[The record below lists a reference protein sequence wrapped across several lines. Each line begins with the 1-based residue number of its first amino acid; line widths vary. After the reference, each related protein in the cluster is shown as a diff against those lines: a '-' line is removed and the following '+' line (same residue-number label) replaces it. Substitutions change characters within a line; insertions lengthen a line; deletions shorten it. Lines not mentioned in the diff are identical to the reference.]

1 MKIRTQRR
9 RKGLSY
15 GLVLGF
21 ATAAVAALAV
31 AAPAAAAPP
40 YTNPTIDGGYGV
52 AAQSDLATTTTVPI
66 RSEKADGLGPTTH
79 QTTTVVATD
88 SRFDWSNL
96 TTGLAFGVA
105 LSLLLGSAVLL
116 GRSRG
121 RVVHT

>member
-1 MKIRTQRR
+1 MQIRTHRR

-21 ATAAVAALAV
+21 ATAAL
-31 AAPAAAAPP
+31 AAPTAVGALP
-40 YTNPTIDGGYGV
+40 YANPTIDGGYGV
-52 AAQSDLATTTTVPI
+52 AAQSDLATTPTVTI

-79 QTTTVVATD
+79 QSTSVVATD

-121 RVVHT
+121 RIAHT

>member
-9 RKGLSY
+9 RTRLSY
-15 GLVLGF
+15 GIVLGF

-79 QTTTVVATD
+79 QTTSVATD

>member
-1 MKIRTQRR
+1 MKIKTHRR
-9 RKGLSY
+9 RRGLFY
-15 GLVLGF
+15 GLALGL
-21 ATAAVAALAV
+21 ATAAL
-31 AAPAAAAPP
+31 AAPTALGAPP

-52 AAQSDLATTTTVPI
+52 AAQPDLATTPKVLI

-79 QTTTVVATD
+79 QTTTVATD

-105 LSLLLGSAVLL
+105 LSLLLGTAVLL
-116 GRSRG
+116 GRTRG

>member
-1 MKIRTQRR
+1 MKIRTHRR
-9 RKGLSY
+9 RRGLSY

-21 ATAAVAALAV
+21 ATAAL
-31 AAPAAAAPP
+31 AAPTALGALP

-52 AAQSDLATTTTVPI
+52 AAQPELATTPTVLI

-88 SRFDWSNL
+88 SGFDWSNL
-96 TTGLAFGVA
+96 TTGLAFGAA

-116 GRSRG
+116 GRNRG
-121 RVVHT
+121 RFAHS